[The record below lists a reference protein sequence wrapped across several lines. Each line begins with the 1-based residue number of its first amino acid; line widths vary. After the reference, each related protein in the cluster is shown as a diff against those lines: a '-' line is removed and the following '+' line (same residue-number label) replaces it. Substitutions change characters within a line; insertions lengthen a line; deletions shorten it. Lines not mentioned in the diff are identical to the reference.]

1 MSFSILNVNF
11 KFSLK
16 ELSVNNML
24 SMYSDLAKQY
34 IFSTNLFDSVTLL
47 LQFGLTDVSSS
58 IMNMFSST
66 GRNGE
71 PIAIPST

>member
-1 MSFSILNVNF
+1 
-11 KFSLK
+11 
-16 ELSVNNML
+16 ML

-34 IFSTNLFDSVTLL
+34 IFSTNLFDSVTLI

-58 IMNMFSST
+58 VMNMFSST

>member
-1 MSFSILNVNF
+1 
-11 KFSLK
+11 
-16 ELSVNNML
+16 ML

-71 PIAIPST
+71 TIAIPST